1 MTLDKLLDWTERDKM
16 ATRMDIRVHL
26 PKFKLQVE
34 RSLSEI
40 LQEMGMSSVF
50 QEKKADLTG
59 MSSQD
64 GLSISAVVHKAFIEV
79 NEEGTE
85 AAAATAVCLVGCA
98 LRLEFQS
105 FTADHPFM
113 FFIRH
118 NPTNSILFLGRF
130 RGPF

>member
-1 MTLDKLLDWTERDKM
+1 MTLDNLLDWTRRDKM
-16 ATRMDIRVHL
+16 GTWMDIRVHL
-26 PKFKLQVE
+26 PKFKLEVE
-34 RSLSEI
+34 SSLSEI
-40 LQEMGMSSVF
+40 LQEMGMISVF
-50 QEKKADLTG
+50 QETKADLTG

-64 GLSISAVVHKAFIEV
+64 GLSISAVVHKSFIEV

-85 AAAATAVCLVGCA
+85 AAAATAGFTFLCA
-98 LRLEFQS
+98 RSSES

-130 RGPF
+130 RGPS